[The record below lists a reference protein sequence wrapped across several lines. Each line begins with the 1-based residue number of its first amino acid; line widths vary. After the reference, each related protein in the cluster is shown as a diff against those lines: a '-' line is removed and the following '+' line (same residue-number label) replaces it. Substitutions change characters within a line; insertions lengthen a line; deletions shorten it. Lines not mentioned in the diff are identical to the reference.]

1 MVNIKRECLKRSNNF
16 LYKKFESIFQTEI
29 ESLNIDEFTNSHA
42 SVMAN
47 KHKCNSA
54 EFIEYLLLEKNFNVF
69 WNSAGYYIFQRP
81 NLNISK
87 VFDEIDSYYRTF
99 KDRKGTTLL
108 EIINQYEN
116 LSLNDSSY
124 YFSVKSIVEKLNQLK
139 RTN

>member
-1 MVNIKRECLKRSNNF
+1 MKRECLKSSNNF

-47 KHKCNSA
+47 KHKCNSS

-108 EIINQYEN
+108 EIINQYED
-116 LSLNDSSY
+116 LSLNDSAY
-124 YFSVKSIVEKLNQLK
+124 YFSMKSIVEKLNQLK